1 VRVTAFRVDHVHW
14 VTDRS
19 FAREHW
25 DLDALG
31 TEYAK
36 FLDRVEPLLAR
47 RSRLPTLATQA
58 GLRFAVVLGFLEV
71 AWKD

>member
-1 VRVTAFRVDHVHW
+1 VRVTAFCVDHVHG
-14 VTDRS
+14 VTGRS

-36 FLDRVEPLLAR
+36 FLDRFEPLLAR
-47 RSRLPTLATQA
+47 HSRSQRSV
-58 GLRFAVVLGFLEV
+58 R
-71 AWKD
+71 